1 MGNPVWRHY
10 VANHMESWL
19 EWIRNIHLRS
29 HLELFERFI
38 GLNPHF
44 VPSQHEGETEVKLV
58 EKLMWNPEY
67 INSLS
72 DKGIQVWVVSSF
84 SDFIDELRI
93 YGERFREI
101 GAVCDFLDSH
111 LAWFERVYAFVRA
124 DIIQY
129 LRNNGRDI

>member
-1 MGNPVWRHY
+1 MPNPVWRHY

-19 EWIRNIHLRS
+19 DWIKNIHLRS

-38 GLNPHF
+38 ELNPHF
-44 VPSQHEGETEVKLV
+44 VPSQHEGKTEVKLV

-72 DKGIQVWVVSSF
+72 DKGLQVWVASSF
-84 SDFIDELRI
+84 ADFIDELRV
-93 YGERFREI
+93 YGQRFSEI
-101 GAVCDFLDSH
+101 SKISDFLDSN

-129 LRNNGRDI
+129 LRDLNRNI